1 MIISCILAK
10 TKNNVIGKDNDMP
23 WHISDDLKYFK
34 KITSGHAILMGRK
47 NFESIGRVL
56 PNRTNIIITRNKDYK
71 VPGAIVVHSIE
82 EGLKYALE
90 NKEEEAFIIGGGQIY
105 NQSADYW
112 DKIYVTQ
119 IDADIPGDVYFT
131 GISFEDWRLISQECH
146 KKSENNEYDFCFEV
160 YERRSTN

>member
-10 TKNNVIGKDNDMP
+10 TKNDVIGKDNDMP

-112 DKIYVTQ
+112 DKIYITQ
-119 IDADIPGDVYFT
+119 IDADIQGDVYF
-131 GISFEDWRLISQECH
+131 SDVNFEDWKLISQECH
-146 KKSENNEYDFCFEV
+146 KKSEVNEYDFCFEV
-160 YERRSTN
+160 YERRV